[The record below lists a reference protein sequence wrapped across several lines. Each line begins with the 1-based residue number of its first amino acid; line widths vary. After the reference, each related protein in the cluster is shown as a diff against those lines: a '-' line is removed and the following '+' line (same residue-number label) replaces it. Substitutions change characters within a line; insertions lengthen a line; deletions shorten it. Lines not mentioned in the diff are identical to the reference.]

1 MTGLHATCTLAI
13 HPDNKNLQSHWGIQT
28 SNPGYPPKDLVR
40 FFFPFLYCLALMQVS
55 LIKEYTKTKA
65 LSFVTS
71 IVYPIPKCITMCRL
85 IFCAIYL
92 NTLLLPKG
100 N

>member
-13 HPDNKNLQSHWGIQT
+13 HPDNKNLPSHWGIQT

-65 LSFVTS
+65 CLSLLRLC
-71 IVYPIPKCITMCRL
+71 IP
-85 IFCAIYL
+85 FPSVSPCADLFFAQFI
-92 NTLLLPKG
+92 
-100 N
+100 